1 MVSVKML
8 KNYADFIIDVGLK
21 TTTRQSVLIYA
32 DVEMANFVRYL
43 VGELYKARVRRVSV
57 HYTDQSI
64 ARMWLINTPET
75 RIVSAAQQFSDE
87 IAHAGASGQALI
99 FLTSCTMDSRKR
111 FPADK
116 LAILRKA
123 LNDNI
128 VSFEPYL
135 SDKVKHIEAI
145 VPTRNWAADCFP
157 DMTPS
162 QATNRMW
169 ELIFDTLGIDLDNQ
183 SNPQMKNERANR
195 MAEVINRC
203 NISQLKI
210 TSRTTGTN
218 CTISLPLRSMWH
230 SALRTEESSGD
241 KFFSQTPAF
250 GVYTAPHSHGIDGV
264 IVASRPIYL
273 REKKIEGARLTFK
286 DGEIVK
292 ATADTEGD
300 TLADVIGS
308 DSSIARAGYFSF
320 GYPDWKKRQ
329 ALAGYGS
336 ELLDFI
342 SPIVLSLGQ
351 APRDSVIGSDMM
363 DIAERVTHGLNQS
376 IRKIPLPLYADDI
389 DVIGVSTDSSGKKT
403 EHVLVKAGEPTIFES
418 IFSSAK

>member
-145 VPTRNWAADCFP
+145 VPTRNWAADCFRDQP
-157 DMTPS
+157 DVG
-162 QATNRMW
+162 AH
-169 ELIFDTLGIDLDNQ
+169 
-183 SNPQMKNERANR
+183 
-195 MAEVINRC
+195 
-203 NISQLKI
+203 
-210 TSRTTGTN
+210 
-218 CTISLPLRSMWH
+218 LRH
-230 SALRTEESSGD
+230 PR
-241 KFFSQTPAF
+241 
-250 GVYTAPHSHGIDGV
+250 H
-264 IVASRPIYL
+264 RP
-273 REKKIEGARLTFK
+273 G
-286 DGEIVK
+286 
-292 ATADTEGD
+292 
-300 TLADVIGS
+300 
-308 DSSIARAGYFSF
+308 
-320 GYPDWKKRQ
+320 
-329 ALAGYGS
+329 
-336 ELLDFI
+336 
-342 SPIVLSLGQ
+342 
-351 APRDSVIGSDMM
+351 
-363 DIAERVTHGLNQS
+363 
-376 IRKIPLPLYADDI
+376 
-389 DVIGVSTDSSGKKT
+389 
-403 EHVLVKAGEPTIFES
+403 
-418 IFSSAK
+418 